1 MEEATEVST
10 AGGNSG
16 TRSRQEKPLLPL
28 DSYARLLL
36 EKTPQGFPLMNLPVV
51 PGAGTAAQLAQDVDP
66 R

>member
-28 DSYARLLL
+28 DSYD
-36 EKTPQGFPLMNLPVV
+36 EGKTAIGKD
-51 PGAGTAAQLAQDVDP
+51 AGGLSKGTIPKAEV
-66 R
+66 

>member
-28 DSYARLLL
+28 DSYDEGETAIGKDAGGLSTNEFTSSTRSGLYGLTVGARC
-36 EKTPQGFPLMNLPVV
+36 
-51 PGAGTAAQLAQDVDP
+51 
-66 R
+66 

>member
-28 DSYARLLL
+28 DSYDEGKTAIGNDARGLSTQQTGGVSLR
-36 EKTPQGFPLMNLPVV
+36 V
-51 PGAGTAAQLAQDVDP
+51 AP
-66 R
+66 RR